1 MNVKVKVMANDTI
14 SAEGVNGGGM
24 GKGNNDTFS
33 FITDRLGLD
42 LSRGGPPTDAVEGRA
57 GCGDGGDKASGVR
70 SPRAFAGVDG
80 GSAFQFAKVACFD
93 DNGKRVTAP
102 ARRRMRSRSRET
114 RLKMMWE
121 GAREDARQ
129 VLSDCRGMQ
138 SMFVHQPLIDIDVGL
153 VMKRVRHL
161 HDRAIASG
169 RSVYIGTT
177 SDPSWRWNGGWG
189 WRGNDRSFMRGH
201 KLSYDEM
208 QVVASFP
215 DKQCGEV
222 EKHVIAHFPRADNKV
237 ASQQGLAV
245 RHCACSFLYVC
256 RTL

>member
-1 MNVKVKVMANDTI
+1 
-14 SAEGVNGGGM
+14 
-24 GKGNNDTFS
+24 
-33 FITDRLGLD
+33 
-42 LSRGGPPTDAVEGRA
+42 
-57 GCGDGGDKASGVR
+57 
-70 SPRAFAGVDG
+70 
-80 GSAFQFAKVACFD
+80 
-93 DNGKRVTAP
+93 
-102 ARRRMRSRSRET
+102 
-114 RLKMMWE
+114 
-121 GAREDARQ
+121 

-138 SMFVHQPLIDIDVGL
+138 SMFVHQPLVDIDVGL
-153 VMKRVRHL
+153 VTKRVRHL

-237 ASQQGLAV
+237 ASQKGLA
-245 RHCACSFLYVC
+245 
-256 RTL
+256 